1 MTTIYLIRHAEAEG
15 NLYRRVHGW
24 YDSLITENGC
34 RQIAALEER
43 FRDVPIDAVWSSD
56 LFRTRT
62 TARAVYRSKNLP
74 LHTCAGLRE
83 LKLGAWEDR
92 TFGAVRR
99 SDPRQMELFNRT
111 DPAWEVEGAETF
123 FQLGDRIY
131 ETVRR
136 LARRYPD
143 QTVAMFSHGMAIRQF
158 LGKVKDIPPEEWHA
172 MPHGDNTAVSC
183 LTFDGERFAIQYE
196 MDNSHLPEDISTL
209 ARQSWWRKDKKAAA
223 DVNLWADIPVKTWSQ
238 DQELYLKLRREVCP
252 GVEDA
257 LLLTEAEELWNRW
270 PCGMWNINIFHAGE
284 RPMGVILYD
293 DRCSTKRTGYIKFLS
308 ILPEDRGRGLGIQ
321 LIGAAV
327 SMHRNSG
334 RDRLRL
340 HCPPD
345 NERARRFFE
354 RYGFKLIRREKGQDL
369 LEKYIGFKGR
379 RAL

>member
-62 TARAVYRSKNLP
+62 TAQAIYVPKALP

-123 FQLGDRIY
+123 FQLGDRVD

-183 LTFDGERFAIQYE
+183 LTFDGERFSIQYE
-196 MDNSHLPEDISTL
+196 MDNSHLPEEISTL
-209 ARQSWWRKDKKAAA
+209 ARQSWWRKDKKTAA

-238 DQELYLKLRREVCP
+238 DQELYLKLRREACP

-257 LLLTEAEELWNRW
+257 LLLAEAEELWNRW

-284 RPMGVILYD
+284 RPIGVILYD
-293 DRCSTKRTGYIKFLS
+293 DRCNTKRTGYIKFLS
-308 ILPEDRGRGLGIQ
+308 LLPEDRGRGLGIQ

-369 LEKYIGFKGR
+369 LEKYIGSKGR
-379 RAL
+379 RAP

>member
-62 TARAVYRSKNLP
+62 TAQAIYVPKALP

-172 MPHGDNTAVSC
+172 MPHGDNTAVTC

-209 ARQSWWRKDKKAAA
+209 ARQSWWRKDKKTAA

-257 LLLTEAEELWNRW
+257 LLLAEAEELWNRW

-284 RPMGVILYD
+284 RPIGVILYD
-293 DRCSTKRTGYIKFLS
+293 DRCNTKRTGYIKFLS
-308 ILPEDRGRGLGIQ
+308 LLPEDRGRGLGIQ

-340 HCPPD
+340 HCPAD
-345 NERARRFFE
+345 NDRAWRFFE
-354 RYGFKLIRREKGQDL
+354 KYGFKKIGEGPEGDL
-369 LEKYIGFKGR
+369 LEKYIGFEW
-379 RAL
+379 

>member
-43 FRDVPIDAVWSSD
+43 FRDIHIDAVWSSD

-62 TARAVYRSKNLP
+62 TARAIYVPKALP

-123 FQLGDRIY
+123 FQLGDRVD

-183 LTFDGERFAIQYE
+183 LTFDGERFSIQYE
-196 MDNSHLPEDISTL
+196 MDNSHLPEEISTL
-209 ARQSWWRKDKKAAA
+209 ARQSWWRKDKKTAA

-238 DQELYLKLRREVCP
+238 DQELYLKLRREACP

-257 LLLTEAEELWNRW
+257 LLLAEAEELWNRW

-284 RPMGVILYD
+284 RPIGVILYD
-293 DRCSTKRTGYIKFLS
+293 DRCNTKRTGYIKFLS
-308 ILPEDRGRGLGIQ
+308 LLPEDRGRGLGIQ

-379 RAL
+379 RAP

>member
-24 YDSLITENGC
+24 YDSLITENGY

-43 FRDVPIDAVWSSD
+43 FRDIHIDGVWSSD

-62 TARAVYRSKNLP
+62 TARAVYRPKNLP

-83 LKLGAWEDR
+83 LDLGEWEDR
-92 TFGAVRR
+92 TFGAVRH
-99 SDPRQMELFNRT
+99 SDPQQMDLFDRT
-111 DPAWEVEGAETF
+111 DPAWEVEKAENF
-123 FQLGDRIY
+123 FQLGDRID

-158 LGKVKDIPPEEWHA
+158 LGKVKNIPPEEWHA

-209 ARQSWWRKDKKAAA
+209 ARQAWWRKDKKAAA
-223 DVNLWADIPVKTWSQ
+223 DVNLWNDIPFIHQCW
-238 DQELYLKLRREVCP
+238 DRELYLKLRREVCP
-252 GVEDA
+252 GVEDPI
-257 LLLTEAEELWNRW
+257 LLAEAEDLWDRS
-270 PCGMWNINIFHAGE
+270 MWNLHIFHAGE

-293 DRCSTKRTGYIKFLS
+293 DRYKTKKAGYIKFLS
-308 ILPEDRGRGLGIQ
+308 ILPEDRGRGLGVQ
-321 LIGAAV
+321 LIGQAV
-327 SMHRNSG
+327 SLWRNSG

-369 LEKYIGFKGR
+369 LEKYIGSKGR
-379 RAL
+379 RAP